1 MIKVTETPEKTTVAK
16 RNIKLEGILVEHLKF
31 VDETGDITQQVLDEI
46 PEGVKQI
53 NFRISVEIPDATDDA
68 E

>member
-1 MIKVTETPEKTTVAK
+1 MIKVTETPEKTTIAK
-16 RNIKLEGILVEHLKF
+16 RNIKLEGIYVKNLKF

-46 PEGVKQI
+46 PDGIEQI
-53 NFRISVEIPDATDDA
+53 NFKITVEIPEED

>member
-1 MIKVTETPEKTTVAK
+1 MIKVTETPEKTTTAK
-16 RNIKLEGILVEHLKF
+16 RNIKLEGIYVKNLKF

-46 PEGVKQI
+46 PDGIEQI
-53 NFRISVEIPDATDDA
+53 NFKITVEIPEED